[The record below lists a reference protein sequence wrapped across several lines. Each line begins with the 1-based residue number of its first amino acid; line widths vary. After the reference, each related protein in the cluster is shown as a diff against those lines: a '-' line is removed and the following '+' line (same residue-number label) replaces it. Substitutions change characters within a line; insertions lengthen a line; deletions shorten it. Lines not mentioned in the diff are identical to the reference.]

1 MDLEVNI
8 IMDGSYQS
16 KNAYFSKCNT
26 KLHLSTK
33 LHCCC
38 RREALTILR
47 TPAGM
52 FSLAFFGTGPAN
64 TSILLG
70 HPAEYI

>member
-8 IMDGSYQS
+8 IMDGGYQS
-16 KNAYFSKCNT
+16 KNAYFIKCNT
-26 KLHLSTK
+26 ECK

-38 RREALTILR
+38 RRETFSILR

-52 FSLAFFGTGPAN
+52 FSLAF
-64 TSILLG
+64 S
-70 HPAEYI
+70 